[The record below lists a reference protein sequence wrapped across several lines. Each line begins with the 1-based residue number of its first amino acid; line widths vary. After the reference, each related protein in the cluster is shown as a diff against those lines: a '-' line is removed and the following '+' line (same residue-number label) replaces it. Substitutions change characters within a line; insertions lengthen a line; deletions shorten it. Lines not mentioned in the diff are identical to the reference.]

1 MKSGENWYESAA
13 KKCLGTQCQMGNAK
27 IAQRTCRMSHEMGN
41 GTPTSAYQTMLPSR
55 RMGVRTEDSTGAYGF
70 EACASADADEV
81 ADGDGD
87 GDCCCRGGADDDEEG
102 DADRGDAA

>member
-1 MKSGENWYESAA
+1 
-13 KKCLGTQCQMGNAK
+13 
-27 IAQRTCRMSHEMGN
+27 MSHEMGN

-55 RMGVRTEDSTGAYGF
+55 RMGVRTDDSTGAYGF
-70 EACASADADEV
+70 EACASADANEV
-81 ADGDGD
+81 ADGEGDGD